1 MLSSRVL
8 LALGLATACA
18 PTRAPATAPSAAP
31 PANEEVQ
38 STTPPP
44 ASPRSDQAPWI
55 VATSPDLR
63 TLTFLVAVTP
73 PPAIAAA
80 YKDLGSRHRDLGPLM
95 DAHNEG
101 GFGSGFLVVAGNTRG
116 SGKRAY
122 VVTNQHVVGL
132 ATEVILGRESS
143 EARATAQVIYVD
155 SLYDLA
161 IVELSEEATAV
172 FQVEDGFGFST
183 EPPKDQEVV
192 IASGFPGIEGAPSY
206 QVTRGYVSN
215 QRVLIDLNGTK
226 LPHIQHT
233 AAIDSGSSGG
243 PLLDEQN
250 RVLGINTMK
259 VRRREGVGMAV
270 PATAIQSAL
279 MRVLEPDETPLQL
292 RAEHACKQLLGQIG
306 SETSRGPVDHLISA
320 ELIAQEGSRSL
331 WLLAEQDPD
340 WASEFVMDP
349 AQVMAHALVL
359 RLRREL
365 ASNLVSDDCQPQPVR
380 AAGTETFAISVR
392 KGQRS
397 LTFAEEQGTFKLRQF
412 DFSTSSGRAFLG
424 PKKTSGQKWKPSL

>member
-1 MLSSRVL
+1 M
-8 LALGLATACA
+8 
-18 PTRAPATAPSAAP
+18 
-31 PANEEVQ
+31 
-38 STTPPP
+38 
-44 ASPRSDQAPWI
+44 

-63 TLTFLVAVTP
+63 ALTFLVAVTP
-73 PPAIAAA
+73 PPAIATA
-80 YKDLGSRHRDLGPLM
+80 YKDLGSRYRDLRPLM
-95 DAHNEG
+95 DAHNQG
-101 GFGSGFLVVAGNTRG
+101 GFGSGLLVVAADARG

-132 ATEVILGRESS
+132 ATEVTLGRESS

-155 SLYDLA
+155 PLYDLA
-161 IVELSEEATAV
+161 IVELSEEAMAL
-172 FQVEDGFGFST
+172 FQVTDGLGFST
-183 EPPKDQEVV
+183 EPAKDQEVV
-192 IASGFPGIEGAPSY
+192 IASGFPGLEGDPSY

-215 QRVLIDLNGTK
+215 RQVLIDLNGTK

-233 AAIDSGSSGG
+233 APIDSGSSGG

-270 PATAIQSAL
+270 PGTAIQAAL
-279 MRVLEPDETPLQL
+279 TRVLEPDETPQQL
-292 RAEHACKQLLGQIG
+292 RAERACKQLLGQIAA
-306 SETSRGPVDHLISA
+306 ETGPGPADRLISA

-331 WLLAEQDPD
+331 WLLAEADPD

-365 ASNLVSDDCQPQPVR
+365 ASNLVNDDCQLQPAQ
-380 AAGTETFAISVR
+380 AAGTETFAISVQ

-397 LTFAEEQGTFKLRQF
+397 LTFAQEQGTFKLRQF
-412 DFSTSSGRAFLG
+412 DFSPSSGRSFLG